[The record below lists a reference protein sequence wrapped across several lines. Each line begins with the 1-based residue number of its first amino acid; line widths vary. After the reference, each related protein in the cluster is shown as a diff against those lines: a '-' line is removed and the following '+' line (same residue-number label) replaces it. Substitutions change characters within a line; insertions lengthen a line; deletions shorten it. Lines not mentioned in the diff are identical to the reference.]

1 MEKRR
6 RIIRKGDC
14 GVRTKELIARYYLTL
29 MSEFMTGDRRT
40 FLSMER
46 GDIFHYA
53 ITLIL
58 QDSSF
63 QSLESDENIMERIR
77 RRIANVIREVTQD
90 HNQEKRRYAD
100 DIQAEEEEGR

>member
-1 MEKRR
+1 MNVN
-6 RIIRKGDC
+6 RKGDC

-29 MSEFMTGDRRT
+29 MAEFASDDRRT
-40 FLSMER
+40 FLSMDR
-46 GDIFHYA
+46 GDMFHYA

-63 QSLESDENIMERIR
+63 QSIESDDKIMERIW

-90 HNQEKRRYAD
+90 HNKERERYAD
-100 DIQAEEEEGR
+100 NIQAEEEEGREP